1 MSNELFGKIM
11 KSLLLLSILAILAG
25 ALFKLQHWTYGNELL
40 KWGILAN
47 LVLSAYEI
55 SRLRKIISKYAKS
68 EIKVG
73 E

>member
-1 MSNELFGKIM
+1 MSNELYGKIV
-11 KSLLLLSILAILAG
+11 KSLLLLSTLAILGG
-25 ALFKLQHWTYGNELL
+25 ALFKIQHWSYGNELL